1 MNKPI
6 IDVACGSKMFWF
18 DKKNP
23 NVEFCDIRVIE
34 NHEYYPNRFLEIKPD
49 TVCDFTSLP
58 FDDNSFKLVVFDPPH
73 LRRAGETSW
82 LVLKYG
88 KLNENW
94 SEMLRDGFNE
104 CIRVLDLYGVLIFK
118 WSEID
123 IPLKSILACT
133 KHKPL
138 FGHASG
144 RQSKT
149 HWIVFM
155 KGLEVADR

>member
-1 MNKPI
+1 MDKPI

-88 KLNENW
+88 KLGENW
-94 SEMLRDGFNE
+94 TEMLKDGFAE
-104 CIRVLDLYGVLIFK
+104 CFRVLDLHGVLIFK

-123 IPLKSILACT
+123 IPLKSILACIN
-133 KHKPL
+133 HKPL

-144 RQSKT
+144 KQSKT

-155 KGLEVADR
+155 KGLEKAEL